1 MSSTLIINAIVI
13 NEGKQSPCNILIQN
27 NLIRDILPLPC
38 EKLPKAGKVIDAG
51 GKYVLPGVI
60 DDHVHFRE
68 PGLTYKGDIYTE
80 SKAAIAGGVT
90 SYMDMPN
97 TTPPAITHALLEQK
111 YDLAAQSSLANFSF
125 YIGATHANLPELLR
139 TNPGNVCG
147 IKLFLGSSTGNMLVQ
162 DAGILNTL
170 FSQSEM
176 LIAAHCEDESL
187 INKNTEQARAKYGE
201 SVPPHLHSIIRND
214 EVCYRSSQF
223 AVQLAEKYGTR
234 LHILHLSTSREL
246 DLLRSDIPLV
256 KKNITAEVCLHHLLF
271 DHSDYTHF
279 GNLIKVNPSVKS
291 AKDKEDLLYGLLNDK
306 IDIIATD
313 HAPHTL
319 AEKQQP
325 YFMSPSG
332 GPFVQ
337 HSLAAMLEFCHR
349 GILTPELVV
358 SKMCHAPAELF
369 RIKKRG
375 YIRKDYYADLVIV
388 DLQSKWTVAEENI
401 LSKCKW
407 SALTGTT
414 FSSRITH
421 TFVNGNLVYENG
433 KFDEDHKGMRLEFDR

>member
-13 NEGKQSPCNILIQN
+13 NEGEQSPCHILIQN
-27 NLIRDILPLPC
+27 NLIGDILPSSC
-38 EKLPKAGKVIDAG
+38 EKLPKADKVIDAG
-51 GKYVLPGVI
+51 GKFVLPGVI

-80 SKAAIAGGVT
+80 SKAAVAGGVT
-90 SYMDMPN
+90 SYMEMPN
-97 TTPPAITHALLEQK
+97 TKPPAITHALLEQK
-111 YDLAAQSSLANFSF
+111 YDLATHSSLANFSF
-125 YIGATHANLPELLR
+125 YIGATHENLPELLL
-139 TNPGNVCG
+139 TNPRDVCG

-162 DAGILNTL
+162 KTDILNTL
-170 FSQSEM
+170 FSQSKM
-176 LIAAHCEDESL
+176 LIAAHCEDENL
-187 INKNTEQARAKYGE
+187 IIKNTEQARTKYGE
-201 SVPPHLHSIIRND
+201 SIPPHIHSFIRND
-214 EVCYRSSQF
+214 EACYRSSQF

-246 DLLRSDIPLV
+246 DLLRSDIPLA

-271 DHSDYTHF
+271 DSSDYPHY

-291 AKDKEDLLYGLLNDK
+291 AKDKEDLLNGILNDK

-337 HSLAAMLEFCHR
+337 HSLPAMLEFCHR
-349 GILTPELVV
+349 GILTAELVV

-369 RIKKRG
+369 RIKKAG
-375 YIRKDYYADLVIV
+375 LHPQG
-388 DLQSKWTVAEENI
+388 L
-401 LSKCKW
+401 LC
-407 SALTGTT
+407 
-414 FSSRITH
+414 
-421 TFVNGNLVYENG
+421 
-433 KFDEDHKGMRLEFDR
+433 